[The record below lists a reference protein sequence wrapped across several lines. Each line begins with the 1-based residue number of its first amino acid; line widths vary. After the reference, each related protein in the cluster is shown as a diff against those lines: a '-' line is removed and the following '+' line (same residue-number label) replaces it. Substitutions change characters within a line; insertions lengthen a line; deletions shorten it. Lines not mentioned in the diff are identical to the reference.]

1 MTPDSGIRSGSV
13 RLNFTRKAP
22 PPQIEFIEHTNS
34 VTPGEQLLI
43 AHDPYAPHCEKIRA
57 LRTELLV
64 RRESSDHA
72 DVLALLSPCAGEGR
86 SQLAAELA
94 ISFAQLGRPTLLV
107 DADLRHPQQH
117 VLFGADNRHGLSQAI
132 RTGKE
137 PVPYSVRGLPGL
149 SLITAGPLQPNPL
162 ELLLSTR
169 FEWLME
175 VWRRNYDFV
184 ILDTAPLQQYSD
196 GIAVATFA
204 GRVLVLNRAQ
214 HTPYPD
220 TRDLLFRLAATQSR
234 IVGAVLNH
242 F

>member
-1 MTPDSGIRSGSV
+1 MTPDSGIRSGNV
-13 RLNFTRKAP
+13 RLNFTRQS
-22 PPQIEFIEHTNS
+22 PPQIEFIEHANA
-34 VTPGEQLLI
+34 VTPGAQLAI
-43 AHDPYAPHCEKIRA
+43 AHDPYSPHCERIRA
-57 LRTELLV
+57 LRTELLL
-64 RRESSDHA
+64 RRDTGEHG

-94 ISFAQLGRPTLLV
+94 IAFAQLGRPTLLV

-132 RTGKE
+132 RTGKD
-137 PVPYSVRGLPGL
+137 PVPYAVRGLPNL

-162 ELLLSTR
+162 ELLLSAR
-169 FEWLME
+169 FEWMME
-175 VWRRNYDFV
+175 VWRRNHDFV
-184 ILDTAPLQQYSD
+184 VLDTAPVQPYSD

-204 GRVLVLNRAQ
+204 GRVLILSRAQ
-214 HTPYPD
+214 HTPYPEA
-220 TRDLLFRLAATQSR
+220 RDLLFRLAATQSR